1 MVLLSNCYLCK
12 SVKFTGILKNVT
24 FIFLMLTLHSN
35 NNGDT
40 FLKFLQCKYKQNN
53 ELNINFS
60 RLLAKNEL
68 QREVK
73 YTDKMEKWSHER
85 VGKRRGNI
93 KHMSTYSQLNV
104 KKTNNLDAYM
114 NIYKK
119 RYAKKK
125 GFAKLDCYCEKK
137 VFDKIHYM
145 EKIAENLENDEK
157 SFRKFIFKK
166 YGIGLIIF
174 ALLPLLG
181 FIVPFLF
188 GGDDNAPIP
197 LCYSGCEQHHPTET
211 GKQAHLKTRYLTSLP
226 KDSWHIIE
234 KINIVYVSLS
244 ILLFLS
250 VIIYALIKVIK
261 YQKLKSGKG
270 KMGLKEYCV
279 FCKDVFV

>member
-1 MVLLSNCYLCK
+1 V
-12 SVKFTGILKNVT
+12 
-24 FIFLMLTLHSN
+24 
-35 NNGDT
+35 
-40 FLKFLQCKYKQNN
+40 
-53 ELNINFS
+53 LNINYS
-60 RLLAKNEL
+60 RLLAKHEL
-68 QREVK
+68 QREVR
-73 YTDKMEKWSHER
+73 YADKKEKLSHNS
-85 VGKRRGNI
+85 VDKRRGNI
-93 KHMSTYSQLNV
+93 NDMSTYSQLNV

-137 VFDKIHYM
+137 VFDKIHYV
-145 EKIAENLENDEK
+145 EKIAENCQNDEK
-157 SFRKFIFKK
+157 RFRNFILKK

-188 GGDDNAPIP
+188 GGKSAPIP
-197 LCYSGCEQHHPTET
+197 LCYSTCDQHDPNDE
-211 GKQAHLKTRYLTSLP
+211 GKQAHLNKSYVTILP
-226 KDSWHIIE
+226 KGSWPIIE

-244 ILLFLS
+244 IILFLS

-270 KMGLKEYCV
+270 KMGLK
-279 FCKDVFV
+279 

>member
-1 MVLLSNCYLCK
+1 MILLSNCFLRK
-12 SVKFTGILKNVT
+12 NIKFTGILKNVT
-24 FIFLMLTLHSN
+24 FIFLMWTLHPN
-35 NNGDT
+35 YDGDT
-40 FLKFLQCKYKQNN
+40 FLKCLPCKLEQNN
-53 ELNINFS
+53 ALNIIFS
-60 RLLAKNEL
+60 RLLAKHEL

-73 YTDKMEKWSHER
+73 YTDKREKLSHDS
-85 VGKRRGNI
+85 VDKRSGNI
-93 KHMSTYSQLNV
+93 NNMPTYSQLNV
-104 KKTNNLDAYM
+104 KKKNNLDAYM

-137 VFDKIHYM
+137 VFDKIHYV
-145 EKIAENLENDEK
+145 EKVAENLLNDEK
-157 SFRKFIFKK
+157 RFRKFILKK

-188 GGDDNAPIP
+188 GGESPPIK
-197 LCYSGCEQHHPTET
+197 LCHSECDQHQSEVTDKKKHV
-211 GKQAHLKTRYLTSLP
+211 GISYKTILS
-226 KDSWHIIE
+226 KDSWYIIE

-244 ILLFLS
+244 IILFLS

-261 YQKLKSGKG
+261 YQRLKSGKE
-270 KMGLKEYCV
+270 KMGLKEYCF